1 MSSVTGWN
9 CGILSIRSQLVYIR
23 NVHEIGRRVAL
34 MIVKG
39 MQARRNKMDRRN
51 NFAEKALARSAS
63 AVQSKPPAS
72 AEPST
77 DADFKSFVLYVSS
90 AEKRNS
96 QCIKALNVEK
106 VTVDEIDAN

>member
-1 MSSVTGWN
+1 
-9 CGILSIRSQLVYIR
+9 
-23 NVHEIGRRVAL
+23 
-34 MIVKG
+34 
-39 MQARRNKMDRRN
+39 MDRRN